1 MWEEPNTDSP
11 AGSYFKTALALRVGR
26 GTSMPTDVLRT
37 IEQRIAAEK
46 RNAADLFA
54 ILVLVPT
61 IMCLVSILLSAESY
75 AFECALTAT
84 FLE

>member
-1 MWEEPNTDSP
+1 MWEEYNTDSP
-11 AGSYFKTALALRVGR
+11 GGSYFKAALALRVGR
-26 GTSMPTDVLRT
+26 GDSMPTDMLRAT
-37 IEQRIAAEK
+37 EQRIAAEK
-46 RNAADLFA
+46 RNAANLLA

>member
-1 MWEEPNTDSP
+1 MWEEHNTD
-11 AGSYFKTALALRVGR
+11 YFKAALALRVRR
-26 GTSMPTDVLRT
+26 GDSMPTDMLRAT
-37 IEQRIAAEK
+37 EQRIAAEK
-46 RNAADLFA
+46 RNAADLLA

>member
-1 MWEEPNTDSP
+1 MWEEHNTDSP
-11 AGSYFKTALALRVGR
+11 GGSYFKAALALRVGR
-26 GTSMPTDVLRT
+26 GNSMPNDVLRT
-37 IEQRIAAEK
+37 IERRIAAEK
-46 RNAADLFA
+46 RNAADLLA

>member
-1 MWEEPNTDSP
+1 MWEEYNTDSP
-11 AGSYFKTALALRVGR
+11 GGSYFKAALALRVGR
-26 GTSMPTDVLRT
+26 GDSMPTDMLRAT
-37 IEQRIAAEK
+37 EQRIAAEK
-46 RNAADLFA
+46 RNAANLLA

-84 FLE
+84 SLE